1 MPDAD
6 VWYSV
11 HVHWCRPRHD
21 HSPHG
26 VRLWTL
32 KKEAG
37 LLFQKDRK
45 RPQEVGKKIERPFR
59 LVMMCLQVI
68 HA

>member
-1 MPDAD
+1 

-37 LLFQKDRK
+37 LPFQKDRK
-45 RPQEVGKKIERPFR
+45 KYVAVLIFFPLFIFTAD
-59 LVMMCLQVI
+59 LN
-68 HA
+68 

>member
-1 MPDAD
+1 MQSCGMAYTFTGAALDTTTAHTA
-6 VWYSV
+6 SV
-11 HVHWCRPRHD
+11 
-21 HSPHG
+21 
-26 VRLWTL
+26 LWTL

-45 RPQEVGKKIERPFR
+45 RPQEVGKKIETPFR
-59 LVMMCLQVI
+59 LVMMCLQVT